1 MLHKS
6 FKPAKCK
13 TSLKLAISRIKLMKN
28 KKGVQINQMKRDL
41 SQLLDTAQDRTAR
54 IRVEHVI
61 REEKMVAAY
70 ELIEIYCELIVARLP
85 IIESQKNCPIDL
97 KEAVTSVIFAAPR
110 CSDISEL
117 SDIRKHFTRKYGKE
131 FVSAATELR
140 PDCGVSRLLVE
151 KLSAIAP
158 DVQTKIKVLS
168 DVAKE
173 HNVKW
178 DPTSFEEKESKPPN
192 DLLNGPSSFEK
203 ISMTTADPPKIQAP
217 NVDVVHTHKEKKDA
231 PFDFSQQNRKYTLD
245 TRNTTSTDT
254 VGVETPSA
262 ATHADTRSSGVTSER
277 MEMRQPV
284 PRGNNDFSSGRE
296 NWNMEFK
303 DATSAAQAAAESAE
317 RAAMAARAAAQFS
330 RDEKIVKQYPTGL
343 HLSDIKD
350 EASRASAPSKDSIE
364 SSSDDRKPKI
374 LNQQTGRSEHGT
386 SQKATERFSG
396 ASHGG
401 NTRSSTPT
409 SVRSDNDSIEDEKLV
424 NNFHMADGYFE
435 ESLNQYHDPPDSKT
449 TTLEGFEESK
459 AELVSGKKESFESE
473 YINCFAEESTTRKQ
487 PSGGSS
493 HSTSDG
499 DELEVPDH
507 RKFTKTSVVGN
518 PFAVVD
524 QRNVFSEAT
533 ETSSILDSRKD
544 DEAISDDDDGG
555 PRFDTG
561 FDYDEVEEK
570 SYFLS
575 PRTESSTRSLEKDQM
590 WNKNNTVEQV
600 SSQSP
605 LFPESDSFPDH
616 SVKYTEPL
624 ETDDHILANF
634 DHSDGPDSESETDI
648 FSTNPEPLS
657 TNPEPL
663 STQDFNSRKTRI
675 ELNDLV
681 ERESSLNNGDQES
694 IDTLEGGDSDS
705 LKQSNDLDAIKELNF
720 GTLTGGLRNKGGL
733 GYPPDTKSPATN
745 LSKKLV
751 EESSRTGGETSC
763 LDSEMSRMEDKIPN
777 VSISMSSSD
786 SDSDDYKFPVQ
797 SSEKAS
803 KQANTRSRYPSSVAF
818 FDDNGTD
825 SEEEVVVSKQAS
837 SRGRL
842 GSGISRRTRGP
853 PYSKSHVEPEP
864 TTVISS
870 SIGYRKPSRHSYSDE
885 VPDEPGSYAG
895 RFKEVVKQS
904 SEPHPTFIPARKNT
918 EIGSTAAQE
927 KTSTR
932 SYSNETPSVR
942 APKIPTREPTR
953 SINAVESGKTKTTR
967 GSPSVP
973 YSRSHVEPEP
983 EPKTVISSSDEPTF
997 PVKKGSH
1004 VHPKLP
1010 DYDSIAARFESLR
1023 TNRQ

>member
-1 MLHKS
+1 
-6 FKPAKCK
+6 
-13 TSLKLAISRIKLMKN
+13 MKN

-70 ELIEIYCELIVARLP
+70 DLIEIYCELIVARLP
-85 IIESQKNCPIDL
+85 IIDSQKTCPIDL

-117 SDIRKHFTRKYGKE
+117 SDIRKHFTKKYGKE

-178 DPTSFEEKESKPPN
+178 DPTSFEEKESNPPN

-203 ISMTTADPPKIQAP
+203 ISMTTSDPPNKIQASNIEAVP
-217 NVDVVHTHKEKKDA
+217 SRKEKQDA
-231 PFDFSQQNRKYTLD
+231 PLDFAQQNRKYTLD
-245 TRNTTSTDT
+245 THNTTSTDT
-254 VGVETPSA
+254 VVVETPS
-262 ATHADTRSSGVTSER
+262 ADTRSSGVTSER
-277 MEMRQPV
+277 METRQPV
-284 PRGNNDFSSGRE
+284 GRGNNDFSSGRE

-330 RDEKIVKQYPTGL
+330 RDEKIVKQYPTGS
-343 HLSDIKD
+343 HVSDIRH
-350 EASRASAPSKDSIE
+350 EASSRVSTPSGSIEQDRSRDSNE

-374 LNQQTGRSEHGT
+374 LNQQTNRSEHGT
-386 SQKATERFSG
+386 SQKATERFTD
-396 ASHGG
+396 G
-401 NTRSSTPT
+401 NTRSSRPT
-409 SVRSDNDSIEDEKLV
+409 SVGSDNDSIEDEKLV

-435 ESLNQYHDPPDSKT
+435 ESLNQDQDPKM

-459 AELVSGKKESFESE
+459 AELGSGKKESFESE
-473 YINCFAEESTTRKQ
+473 DINCFAEESTTKKR
-487 PSGGSS
+487 PSDDSFR
-493 HSTSDG
+493 STSAG
-499 DELEVPDH
+499 DELEVSDH
-507 RKFTKTSVVGN
+507 REFAKTSVVGN

-524 QRNVFSEAT
+524 QRNLFSEAT
-533 ETSSILDSRKD
+533 KTSSNLDSRKD
-544 DEAISDDDDGG
+544 DDDDDDG

-561 FDYDEVEEK
+561 FEYDEVDSK
-570 SYFLS
+570 SYFSS
-575 PRTESSTRSLEKDQM
+575 PRTESPTRSLENNQM

-600 SSQSP
+600 SSESP
-605 LFPESDSFPDH
+605 LFSESVSFADH

-624 ETDDHILANF
+624 ETDDQILANF
-634 DHSDGPDSESETDI
+634 DHSDSESETDV
-648 FSTNPEPLS
+648 F
-657 TNPEPL
+657 

-681 ERESSLNNGDQES
+681 ERESSLNKGDQES
-694 IDTLEGGDSDS
+694 VDRLEGG
-705 LKQSNDLDAIKELNF
+705 NDDFLTQTNDTDAKKELNF

-733 GYPPDTKSPATN
+733 RYPPDTKSPTTD
-745 LSKKLV
+745 LLKKSV
-751 EESSRTGGETSC
+751 EESCRTGGETSC
-763 LDSEMSRMEDKIPN
+763 LDSGMKRREDKRPN

-786 SDSDDYKFPVQ
+786 SDSDDYKFPVE

-803 KQANTRSRYPSSVAF
+803 KQANTRSRYPSSSAF
-818 FDDNGTD
+818 FGDDGTD
-825 SEEEVVVSKQAS
+825 SEEEVVGSKQAS
-837 SRGRL
+837 SRVGL
-842 GSGISRRTRGP
+842 SLGISRRTRGAP
-853 PYSKSHVEPEP
+853 TYAKSSHVEADDEPRGRFKEVAKQIPEPHRTFIPARKTTEIGNETTSVPTRQPTRSINAVETGGSSSVPYSKSHVEP
-864 TTVISS
+864 
-870 SIGYRKPSRHSYSDE
+870 
-885 VPDEPGSYAG
+885 
-895 RFKEVVKQS
+895 
-904 SEPHPTFIPARKNT
+904 
-918 EIGSTAAQE
+918 
-927 KTSTR
+927 
-932 SYSNETPSVR
+932 
-942 APKIPTREPTR
+942 
-953 SINAVESGKTKTTR
+953 
-967 GSPSVP
+967 
-973 YSRSHVEPEP
+973 
-983 EPKTVISSSDEPTF
+983 KTVIS

-1023 TNRQ
+1023 TSRQ